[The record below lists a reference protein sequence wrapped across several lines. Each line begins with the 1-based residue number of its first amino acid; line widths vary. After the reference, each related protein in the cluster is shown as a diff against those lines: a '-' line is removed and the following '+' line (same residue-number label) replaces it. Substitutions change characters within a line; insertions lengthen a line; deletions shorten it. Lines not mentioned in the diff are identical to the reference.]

1 MFSLIKV
8 VSKSRT
14 YMTNENSRRQNT
26 RHYYLSD
33 CDGKEVLVCKSFF
46 KNTYAVSDGRINRL
60 LKNKASVS
68 TPPLDRRG
76 HSVSANK
83 TPDNKIQQIKEFIN
97 SIPSYESHY
106 SLHKSVNRKYLAPDL
121 NLSILYSLYTE
132 KVSNLTSKFIFSKV
146 FNEEFNLSFH
156 APITDSCKRCD
167 AFAIKLKACT
177 NEVEK
182 VRLEQ
187 DQKLHLLKAEVA
199 REGVKKDV
207 ELYKEDED
215 VCIISFDLMKTLP
228 TPVISTGICYY
239 KRQLWTYCL
248 GIHNMKNDDVFM
260 FTWDESVASRGPQEI
275 ASCILYFLKH
285 IVKCKHLIMFSDQC
299 GGQNRNIK
307 MALFCQYIVSSS
319 EYTTIKIDHKF
330 LVSGHSYMSCDQD
343 FGLIEKKKRFFK
355 NIFVLKDWEQVIL
368 AARKNKPF
376 KIVSM
381 NKDLFFSCK
390 ILEKNITNRKI
401 AIDKGKVEWLKMQWI
416 MYHEMHPFKL
426 YFKYSKAAYPLCAP
440 KGRTLARVPAARNC
454 YHFGTR
460 ANVFVGALER
470 GAVRSVVGFLPRI
483 NRGARAN

>member
-1 MFSLIKV
+1 MFSDYEDSGSEYLPSQPPSPPSSPNLEAILNCDSPSESSTKTSKKRLRKHEKWVRNLKKAKRAKGQEYLNYKGVTVPAKTPKVGLCACQNKCNFKINVEQQRKLFKEFYDLANFDLQTSYMFSLIKV

-14 YMTNENSRRQNT
+14 YTTNENSRRQNT

-132 KVSNLTSKFIFSKV
+132 KVSNPTSKFIFSKV

-319 EYTTIKIDHKF
+319 EYTTIKID
-330 LVSGHSYMSCDQD
+330 Q
-343 FGLIEKKKRFFK
+343 
-355 NIFVLKDWEQVIL
+355 
-368 AARKNKPF
+368 
-376 KIVSM
+376 
-381 NKDLFFSCK
+381 
-390 ILEKNITNRKI
+390 
-401 AIDKGKVEWLKMQWI
+401 
-416 MYHEMHPFKL
+416 
-426 YFKYSKAAYPLCAP
+426 
-440 KGRTLARVPAARNC
+440 
-454 YHFGTR
+454 
-460 ANVFVGALER
+460 
-470 GAVRSVVGFLPRI
+470 
-483 NRGARAN
+483 